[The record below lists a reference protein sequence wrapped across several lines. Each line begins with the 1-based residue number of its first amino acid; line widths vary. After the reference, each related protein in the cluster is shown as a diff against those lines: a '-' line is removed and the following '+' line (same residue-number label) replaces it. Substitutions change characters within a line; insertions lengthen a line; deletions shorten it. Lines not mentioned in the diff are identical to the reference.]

1 MSILE
6 KQNPVD
12 KSGNLWHAVI
22 VDIINIKIAERNLL
36 MSDYFYKVVVEPQP
50 EGGFTAYVP
59 GLPGC
64 VSEGETYRETMD
76 NIREAMELYLEV
88 KKERDGEIVPDNI
101 HITEMC
107 VSL

>member
-1 MSILE
+1 
-6 KQNPVD
+6 
-12 KSGNLWHAVI
+12 
-22 VDIINIKIAERNLL
+22 

-64 VSEGETYRETMD
+64 VSEGETYHEATD

-88 KKERDGEIVPDNI
+88 TKERDGKITPDNV
-101 HITEMC
+101 HVTEMC

>member
-1 MSILE
+1 MSE
-6 KQNPVD
+6 
-12 KSGNLWHAVI
+12 
-22 VDIINIKIAERNLL
+22 
-36 MSDYFYKVVVEPQP
+36 YFYKVVIEQQT

-64 VSEGETYRETMD
+64 VSQGETYEETLD

-88 KKERDGEIVPDNI
+88 RRDRGETIPPDSV
-101 HITEMC
+101 HFAEMR